1 MKLPQVLA
9 DPASSGRRAAPRDFG
24 GGEGMAAM
32 GQAVSG
38 LGDIAGKLFEE
49 EMSAQVSGSLAD
61 ATRSLNDLGME
72 VQANPDHNTRNKL
85 YAEGS
90 QKIASDFR
98 KGLKYPRFQGMFDE
112 RLEGTLESG
121 RLGVKQGVRRS
132 QVESIASTRLRAI
145 ENGAQ
150 AAAGMD
156 DVSGAVY
163 LEANVYPVIAEGTGS
178 SWSALKGEALRQGVD
193 EIVSE
198 KRTKDK
204 AMHFVDEL
212 MAQDL
217 TVAEMQQGVFSIEDR
232 EERDEAWE
240 RLKIRVTARENN
252 EARAESAQFRNE
264 YYQVLSKDYDDIES
278 LRDDLV
284 TKKLDPKVTEYLLK
298 VANAREAGVTLQAT
312 KSTVNDLREKIV
324 NRTIRD
330 ARGLIPHL
338 SEIGDEF
345 TNLDAFVTKMQ
356 SGEARE
362 IEDASS
368 EFLKMA
374 RATLVKSTMNFVD
387 AAGEEAFFEFQD
399 WFTRERDKRLDAEKG
414 THTSRLTVVREMVNP
429 NNQQAQEGRDYAGN
443 HINGFRKT
451 MQEQTDSLRKTMF
464 PDGINGTISS
474 ADYAGGL
481 AALTMASQAP
491 VIAQD
496 EAGTP
501 VISVPTPEGN
511 EVQVPVPQRMPGE
524 SIEEFMA
531 RQVLNTLAP
540 PVPEDSQI
548 GAE

>member
-72 VQANPDHNTRNKL
+72 VQANPDHNTRNKM
-85 YAEGS
+85 YAEGAS
-90 QKIASDFR
+90 KIASDFR

-112 RLEGTLESG
+112 RLEGTLERG
-121 RLGVKQGVRRS
+121 RTGIAQGVRRS

-178 SWSALKGEALRQGVD
+178 SWSALKGEQLRQGVD

-374 RATLVKSTMNFVD
+374 RATLVKSTLNFVD

-399 WFTRERDKRLDAEKG
+399 WFIRERDKRLDPESN
-414 THTSRLTVVREMVNP
+414 HTSRLTVVREMVNP

-443 HINGFRKT
+443 HINGFLKT
-451 MQEQTDSLRKTMF
+451 PEEQMSVLKQAFFPYSGEGDRARDAASLVDKR
-464 PDGINGTISS
+464 
-474 ADYAGGL
+474 
-481 AALTMASQAP
+481 ASQAP

-531 RQVLNTLAP
+531 RQFLNTLAP